1 MCVCNYII
9 ISKAV
14 TGKNNGTMN
23 NNMNMENLFIP
34 LRNMIGK
41 SFSVKD
47 YQRGYKW
54 DEKEILEL
62 LNDVNE
68 HNPEKGK
75 YCLQPIIV
83 RENIDSIELI
93 DGQQR
98 ITSIYLILHF
108 LRHLSNEIYHIS
120 YETREASKKFL
131 EEKIHLL
138 NPYMEAK
145 LSWEDFLA
153 KEESSK
159 YDNVDIYHFYIVYQN
174 IYKWFQDKTDEFK
187 INFHYKLLNNV
198 HIIWYDIDSSSN
210 NQQIDASAEQV
221 FLNLNAGKIALT
233 SAELI
238 KGLFILE
245 CKENKNY
252 TKEIAKLKSTELALE
267 WDQIENR
274 LHDDSFWFF
283 ICDNDKYN
291 NSPTRIDFLFDI
303 INEKSAKNNDELF
316 SYHIY
321 EKKQKDGKVLNWL
334 EVKNTFNK
342 LLEWYENKKIF
353 HYVGFLIVSK
363 LKTLNQII
371 TISKGI
377 SKKEFEI
384 KLIGFI
390 KEEFLKKRKD
400 ENKDDYFVY
409 SLDDLSYEDARK
421 ECEKVLLLLNVLY
434 YINNRSSN
442 KFPFDLYKKD
452 NWSVEHINPQN
463 PRDFENVT
471 MMKKWFESNLTYYKR
486 ENTNEES
493 KLIAQINTILTY
505 FDNVTVGDARKL
517 AQLGLAEEQNQK
529 INDLVAEI
537 SRDLHLHG
545 ISNLALLD
553 KESNSKLSNKL
564 FLEKRALIL
573 KLDQNGG
580 EEKEVFIPIC
590 TKNVFAK
597 IYTKDKESVL
607 DAFFGRK
614 DMDDYYEFIES
625 QLLHFLPQIQT
636 TTTI

>member
-1 MCVCNYII
+1 
-9 ISKAV
+9 
-14 TGKNNGTMN
+14 
-23 NNMNMENLFIP
+23 MEDYTNTTNLFIP
-34 LRNMIGK
+34 LSNMIGK

-68 HNPEKGK
+68 HKPEKGK
-75 YCLQPIIV
+75 YCLQPVIV
-83 RENIDSIELI
+83 RNNNDGSIELI

-108 LRHLSNEIYHIS
+108 LRHLSKEIYHIS

-138 NPYMEAK
+138 NPYMEAN
-145 LSWEDFLA
+145 LSWEEFLGKEDFCL
-153 KEESSK
+153 
-159 YDNVDIYHFYIVYQN
+159 YDNVD
-174 IYKWFQDKTDEFK
+174 
-187 INFHYKLLNNV
+187 V
-198 HIIWYDIDSSSN
+198 HIIWYDIDKSPN
-210 NQQIDASAEQV
+210 NPQIDTSAEQV

-238 KGLFILE
+238 KGLFVLE

-291 NSPTRIDFLFDI
+291 DSPTRIDFLFDI
-303 INEKSAKNNDELF
+303 INRKEAKNNDKLF
-316 SYHIY
+316 SYRIY
-321 EKKQKDGKVLNWL
+321 EQKQKEGKDLNWL

-342 LLEWYENKKIF
+342 LLEWYENKEIF
-353 HYVGFLIVSK
+353 HYVGFLIVSN
-363 LKTLNQII
+363 LKSLNDII
-371 TISKGI
+371 TVSKGI
-377 SKKEFEI
+377 SKKEFKE
-384 KLIGFI
+384 KLVGFI
-390 KEEFLKKRKD
+390 KEEFHRKRKD
-400 ENKDDYFVY
+400 ENNEDYFVY
-409 SLDDLSYEDARK
+409 SLENLVYDEARK

-434 YINNRSSN
+434 YINNRSAN
-442 KFPFDLYKKD
+442 RFPFDLYKKD
-452 NWSVEHINPQN
+452 DWSVEHINPQN
-463 PRDFENVT
+463 PRDFENVV
-471 MMKKWFESNLTYYKR
+471 MMKNWFKMNLTYYESEK
-486 ENTNEES
+486 TNDESEETQTES
-493 KLIAQINTILTY
+493 KLVGDINKILTH
-505 FDNVTVGDARKL
+505 FDKVAEKDERKL
-517 AQLGLAEEQNQK
+517 SQLRLEKEK
-529 INDLVAEI
+529 IAEI
-537 SRDLHLHG
+537 DNLIDQISSDLNLHG
-545 ISNLALLD
+545 IANLALLD
-553 KESNSKLSNKL
+553 RNSNSKLSNKL

-573 KLDQNGG
+573 QFDQDGKYRSSNG

-597 IYTKDKESVL
+597 IYTTDKDSVL
-607 DAFFGRK
+607 DVFFGRK
-614 DMDDYYEFIES
+614 DMDAYYDFIES
-625 QLLHFLPQIQT
+625 QLACFLPKTQT